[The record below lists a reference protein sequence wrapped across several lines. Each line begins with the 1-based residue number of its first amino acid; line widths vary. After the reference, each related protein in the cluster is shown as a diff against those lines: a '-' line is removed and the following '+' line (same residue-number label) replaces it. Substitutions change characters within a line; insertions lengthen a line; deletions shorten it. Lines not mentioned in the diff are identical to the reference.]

1 MDRKQYLSLREAAE
15 YLRLTVKGALYH
27 VKAGHLP
34 ATLIGSA
41 YVLLRTDVEEFRNKQ
56 SRGQFVR

>member
-1 MDRKQYLSLREAAE
+1 MDRTKYMSLREAAE

-27 VKAGHLP
+27 VKAKNLP

-41 YVLLRTDVEEFRNKQ
+41 YVLLRSDVEEFRNKQ
-56 SRGQFVR
+56 ASGEHVR